1 MQIFAGLGNPGA
13 NHALQRHNVGFMA
26 ADVIHAQFRF
36 EPWRVRFQG
45 LVAEG
50 RVGTDKLLLL
60 KPATFMNDS
69 GRSVGEVHCAS
80 TSSIAD
86 ALTVIYDELDLAP
99 GKVRVKTGGGAAGHN
114 GIRSIDAH
122 VGPEYR
128 RVRIGIGHPGHR
140 DKVLGHALGNF
151 SKAEHEWLP
160 DVLGAVASELPW
172 LVAGDDARFMNE
184 VALRTGESPHPE
196 REGLGE
202 GLAHAP
208 ASEFAGVPPPP
219 VPSRSGR
226 GQKKGSRWP
235 S

>member
-13 NHALQRHNVGFMA
+13 SYALHRHNAGFMA
-26 ADVIHAQFRF
+26 ADVIHDMHRF

-45 LVAEG
+45 WAAEG
-50 RVGTDKLLLL
+50 RVGNDKLLLL

-69 GRSVGEVHCAS
+69 GRSVGEALRFYKLEP
-80 TSSIAD
+80 D

-99 GKVRVKTGGGAAGHN
+99 GKVRVKTAGGAAGHN

-122 VGPEYR
+122 VGPDYR

-151 SKAEHEWLP
+151 TKAEHEWLP
-160 DVLGAVASELPW
+160 DVLGAVAAELPW

-184 VALRTGESPHPE
+184 VARRTS
-196 REGLGE
+196 EGT
-202 GLAHAP
+202 
-208 ASEFAGVPPPP
+208 
-219 VPSRSGR
+219 
-226 GQKKGSRWP
+226 
-235 S
+235 